1 MLKIEKEYNEK
12 YSDIPSE
19 YDERIKYICEKT
31 KLELTHPKVVN
42 SIEYIKNIEWE
53 KIEYTIY
60 LLPKAIPVLKPAKEY
75 DFDIPIKVIIL
86 SLYSFKEDNGYA
98 KLLVS

>member
-12 YSDIPSE
+12 YSDIPLE

-60 LLPKAIPVLKPAKEY
+60 LL
-75 DFDIPIKVIIL
+75 
-86 SLYSFKEDNGYA
+86 N
-98 KLLVS
+98 